1 MQCETQVSLEVSTL
15 IHISQNLTFFLIIS
29 LFFYPISGDE
39 SMSQSVE
46 THTMTMAEN

>member
-1 MQCETQVSLEVSTL
+1 MQCETEVSLEVSTL
-15 IHISQNLTFFLIIS
+15 IHIFFLIIY
-29 LFFYPISGDE
+29 LFIFYPISGDV